1 LQFGETLEELQERM
15 SSEEFTR
22 WIAYNNIEPFG
33 YPMDRL
39 DVGIITSQIVNAVH
53 ASIPM
58 PKGKRRPKP
67 LSPSDFAPQ
76 TRNKREPDLTPE
88 QRAHIRK
95 KHGKRKPKDAGDR
108 V

>member
-33 YPMDRL
+33 YPIERL
-39 DVGIITSQIVNAVH
+39 DTGIIASQIVNAVH

-58 PKGKRRPKP
+58 PKGRRRPKP
-67 LSPSDFAPQ
+67 LQPSDFIPQ
-76 TRNKREPDLTPE
+76 TAKKREPDLTPE
-88 QRAHIRK
+88 QKAHIRK
-95 KHGKRKPKDAGDR
+95 KRAKKAGK
-108 V
+108 